1 MQTPPYE
8 PRTSTVPNPAGNTA
22 ITTPVMN
29 LAPKLIY
36 GTAWK
41 GEKTA
46 HLVISAF
53 LQGFRAVDTACQPK
67 HYREDLVGE
76 ALEILQDKHSIK
88 REDVYIQTK
97 FTPFSG
103 QDPTKPLPY
112 NPRDSIPAQ
121 IKSSLSKSLAS
132 LHTSYLDA
140 YLLHSPLRTLPLT
153 LEAWRT
159 LMAAQDEGT
168 VRAIGISNVYDVGVL
183 KALEKERKVQIVQN
197 RWYEGNAWDKD
208 VWAYCKENGI
218 IYQSFWTL
226 TGSPA
231 LLTHSH
237 TTSLAD
243 KLDVTAA
250 QVLFKLAQLNNVVPL
265 SGTTSELHM
274 QQDLAAERIVFKE
287 EVLDDYKRITDLI
300 WR

>member
-1 MQTPPYE
+1 
-8 PRTSTVPNPAGNTA
+8 
-22 ITTPVMN
+22 
-29 LAPKLIY
+29 
-36 GTAWK
+36 
-41 GEKTA
+41 
-46 HLVISAF
+46 
-53 LQGFRAVDTACQPK
+53 
-67 HYREDLVGE
+67 
-76 ALEILQDKHSIK
+76 
-88 REDVYIQTK
+88 
-97 FTPFSG
+97 
-103 QDPTKPLPY
+103 
-112 NPRDSIPAQ
+112 
-121 IKSSLSKSLAS
+121 
-132 LHTSYLDA
+132 
-140 YLLHSPLRTLPLT
+140 
-153 LEAWRT
+153 
-159 LMAAQDEGT
+159 MAAQDEGT

-197 RWYEGNAWDKD
+197 RWYEGNAWDKE

-218 IYQSFWTL
+218 IYQYVRLVLQSCPTVNNRSNRSFWTL

-287 EVLDDYKRITDLI
+287 EVLDDYKRIIDLI